1 MSYGDPGGDRGR
13 QMLSRIGVRM
23 IPIVI
28 GLLIIGFQMI
38 RGCQQGPF
46 GRKQVVAISGP
57 QEAALGAQAFQEV
70 LQQSRVEP
78 DGPQVAAVENVTRRL
93 IAATT
98 DQRFLSATGISAQD
112 FDWKLRVVRSRE
124 VNAFCLPGGKMV
136 VYTGIIPI
144 AETDAGLATVIG
156 HEIGH
161 ALAHHGAER
170 MATQQMAQ
178 IGMISAGAAMGD
190 LDPNQRMGVMRALNA
205 GAQFGIL
212 RYSRKHETEA
222 DHIGLLLMAAAGYDP
237 SESIRFWE
245 RMTEASGRGGPPE
258 FLSTH
263 PNHETR
269 VQDLTRWLP
278 DAQKVF
284 EASGPAESPQVLPKA
299 IGPGPAEADDPSA
312 GVE

>member
-1 MSYGDPGGDRGR
+1 MSYGDPYDNRGR
-13 QMLSRIGVRM
+13 QIMTRIGVRM
-23 IPIVI
+23 VPIVI

-46 GRKQVVAISGP
+46 GRQQVVAVSGP
-57 QEAALGAQAFQEV
+57 QEEALGAQAFDQV
-70 LQQSRVEP
+70 LQQSQVED
-78 DGPQVAAVENVTRRL
+78 DGPQVDAVEKITSRL
-93 IAATT
+93 IAATS
-98 DQRFLSATGISAQD
+98 DPQFLSATGITTPD

-136 VYTGIIPI
+136 VYTGIIPV

-178 IGMISAGAAMGD
+178 VGMMSAGAAIGD
-190 LDPNQRMGVMRALNA
+190 LDPNTRIGVMRALNA

-222 DHIGLLLMAAAGYDP
+222 DHIGLLLMSAAGYDP

-245 RMTEASGRGGPPE
+245 RMTEASGRRAPPE

-278 DAQKVF
+278 EAQKIYD
-284 EASGPAESPQVLPKA
+284 ASGRATSPQVLPA
-299 IGPGPAEADDPSA
+299 ARGPAPRDQ
-312 GVE
+312 

>member
-1 MSYGDPGGDRGR
+1 MSYGDPYNNRGR
-13 QMLSRIGVRM
+13 QIRTRIGVRM
-23 IPIVI
+23 VPIVI

-46 GRKQVVAISGP
+46 GRQQVVAVSGP
-57 QEAALGAQAFQEV
+57 QEEALGAQAFEQV
-70 LQQSRVEP
+70 LRQSLVENG
-78 DGPQVAAVENVTRRL
+78 GPQVEAVENITNRL
-93 IAATT
+93 IKATS
-98 DQRFLSATGISAQD
+98 DPRFLSATGISTAD
-112 FDWKLRVVRSRE
+112 LDWKLRVVRSRE

-136 VYTGIIPI
+136 VYTGIIPV

-178 IGMISAGAAMGD
+178 VGMMSAGAAIGD
-190 LDPNQRMGVMRALNA
+190 LDPNTRIGVLRALNA

-222 DHIGLLLMAAAGYDP
+222 DHIGLLLMSAAGYDP

-245 RMTEASGRGGPPE
+245 RMTAASGRRAPPE

-278 DAQKVF
+278 EAQALY
-284 EASGPAESPQVLPKA
+284 EASGQATSPQVLPA
-299 IGPGPAEADDPSA
+299 ARGLAPDDQ
-312 GVE
+312 

>member
-1 MSYGDPGGDRGR
+1 MSYGDPYDNRGR

-23 IPIVI
+23 VPIVI

-46 GRKQVVAISGP
+46 GRKQVVGISGP
-57 QEAALGAQAFQEV
+57 QESALGAQAFREV
-70 LQQSRVEP
+70 LQQSQVAP
-78 DGPQVAAVENVTRRL
+78 DGPQVAAVERITQRL
-93 IAATT
+93 IKAASS
-98 DQRFLSATGISAQD
+98 DRFLQATGISPQD
-112 FDWKLRVVRSRE
+112 FDWKLSVVRSRE
-124 VNAFCLPGGKMV
+124 INAFCLPGGKMV
-136 VYTGIIPI
+136 VYTGIIPV

-190 LDPNQRMGVMRALNA
+190 LDPNTRVGVMRALNA

-212 RYSRKHETEA
+212 KYSRKHETEA
-222 DHIGLLLMAAAGYDP
+222 DHIGLLLMSEAGFDP
-237 SESIRFWE
+237 AESIRFWQ
-245 RMTEASGRGGPPE
+245 RMTEASSGKGGPPE

-263 PNHETR
+263 PSHETR
-269 VQDLTRWLP
+269 MQDLARWMP
-278 DAQKVF
+278 DAKKLYDSSG
-284 EASGPAESPQVLPKA
+284 ASETPEVLP
-299 IGPGPAEADDPSA
+299 E
-312 GVE
+312 